1 MFSFTFAATCACGRG
16 KDEEK
21 IEDGEKVL
29 RKPGNVIENGLR
41 NFMEIIETIM
51 IISLLHT
58 GEKER
63 ILANK

>member
-1 MFSFTFAATCACGRG
+1 
-16 KDEEK
+16 
-21 IEDGEKVL
+21 VL